1 MVETNSTHILNLQ
14 AFLLELV
21 TELHDTLGFLY
32 LPFTA
37 KLFCLKATEVGDAIC
52 TRYKI
57 GDTQKI

>member
-32 LPFTA
+32 LSFTA
-37 KLFCLKATEVGDAIC
+37 KLFCLKATKVGDAIC